1 MGSIG
6 GFGYAMY
13 CKAYVIAAAVLIV
26 SAMAFPTIRKV
37 FKEWTELQ
45 GLGGD
50 GKPHPIFCAIEKE
63 K

>member
-1 MGSIG
+1 MAKGFLNTFLLMLYAMGSIG

-37 FKEWTELQ
+37 FKNLFE
-45 GLGGD
+45 
-50 GKPHPIFCAIEKE
+50 
-63 K
+63 